1 MGEPFELLWLGQKG
15 PRAPVYFTGN
25 RRQTQASTCHSS
37 LVTCMY
43 ISFTLVGS
51 PPEAYPATSPCSTK
65 AHLWGLGNHLIL
77 PHSGAALVCSRPG
90 MSSATTHVLA
100 LSIYSTHTSMNT
112 ISPPGPLITAKA
124 VEHIHRYYIRS
135 VRIC

>member
-1 MGEPFELLWLGQKG
+1 MSYSGLDRKVLGHLCISPAIGDKHKRLPAILPWLHVCIYPSPWWEAHLRHTQ
-15 PRAPVYFTGN
+15 PPAP
-25 RRQTQASTCHSS
+25 A
-37 LVTCMY
+37 
-43 ISFTLVGS
+43 
-51 PPEAYPATSPCSTK
+51 A